1 MKNWKENLKMS
12 MNDHGLYP
20 KDEWKKQ
27 LFVWCKEWCSEV
39 NKLDGLCASLSSE
52 YNGVS
57 IKVNR
62 NGFYTTS
69 FICKMN
75 YFLDEDSQ
83 IKFRIQTPKGF
94 DYRSYIMNLPES
106 DERKLQYY
114 IWDMDEISGYE
125 IFQEGFVLQTLNI
138 AFRKYLQ
145 RFK

>member
-1 MKNWKENLKMS
+1 MKNWKENLRIS
-12 MNDHGLYP
+12 MNDHGFHP
-20 KDEWKKQ
+20 KEEWKKQ
-27 LFVWCKEWCSEV
+27 LFVWGKEWCSEV
-39 NKLDGLCASLSSE
+39 NKLDGLRASLSSE

-57 IKVNR
+57 IKVYR

-75 YFLDEDSQ
+75 YILDEDNQ
-83 IKFRIQTPKGF
+83 IKLRIQTPKGF

-106 DERKLQYY
+106 DESKLQYY
-114 IWDMDEISGYE
+114 IWDMDEISGDE

-138 AFRKYLQ
+138 AFRKYIQ